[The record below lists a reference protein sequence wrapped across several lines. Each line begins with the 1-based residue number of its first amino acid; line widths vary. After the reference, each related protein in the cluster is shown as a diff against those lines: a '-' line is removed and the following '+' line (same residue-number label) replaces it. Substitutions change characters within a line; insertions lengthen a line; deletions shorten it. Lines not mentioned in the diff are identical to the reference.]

1 MDNKLKTVDAE
12 TLLSTPMSKTMFI
25 VDGLISQG
33 VNVISGASKIGKSWL
48 MLWLG
53 LQVAQGNSIWGLP
66 TLQCDVLYLSL
77 EDTQRR
83 IKDRL
88 YNLTDSAPDNLYFA
102 VTSGL
107 IGGGLE
113 EQITDFLT
121 EHPATKLVI
130 IDTLQKVR
138 DSKGSAG
145 KAGMYGND
153 YDDIS
158 SIKRIADGFNIAI
171 LLVHHLRKLQDSDDP
186 FNDVSGSTGII
197 GAADT
202 NFILR
207 RKRSG
212 NAATLLVSGRDV
224 EYQEL
229 TLQFNDL
236 VWELVERRNS
246 EDMFYSEMLRKVKP
260 NTVIHYHAIIH
271 SALKYAVK
279 TDMLVQN
286 VADKVD
292 RPKKNSF
299 QPVFLSAEEM
309 QKMFEALRGT
319 KLELP
324 VLVAAFYGFRRGEVL
339 GLKWDAIDFE
349 RKTISVIRTVTT
361 ITLDGK
367 QTEIE
372 QQSAKTKSSLRTLPL
387 IGSFREYFLQVKE
400 TQELNKQVCGNCYN
414 HEYDGFVFVDELG
427 ERMRANYLTSA
438 FPKFLEDHGLRRMR
452 FHDLRHSCASLL
464 LANGVPLKHIQE
476 WLGHSDF
483 TTTANIYAHLDYKSK
498 ITSAQAMETGLALP
512 EGGDFGSR
520 WGSIDVGENG

>member
-138 DSKGSAG
+138 DSKGSTG

-236 VWELVERRNS
+236 VWELVERKNS
-246 EDMFYSEMLRKVKP
+246 EDIHI
-260 NTVIHYHAIIH
+260 NTVPYKGGH
-271 SALKYAVK
+271 
-279 TDMLVQN
+279 
-286 VADKVD
+286 
-292 RPKKNSF
+292 F
-299 QPVFLSAEEM
+299 
-309 QKMFEALRGT
+309 
-319 KLELP
+319 
-324 VLVAAFYGFRRGEVL
+324 AAFPPKLAETCILAGCPKGGVVL
-339 GLKWDAIDFE
+339 DPFF
-349 RKTISVIRTVTT
+349 
-361 ITLDGK
+361 
-367 QTEIE
+367 
-372 QQSAKTKSSLRTLPL
+372 
-387 IGSFREYFLQVKE
+387 GSG
-400 TQELNKQVCGNCYN
+400 T
-414 HEYDGFVFVDELG
+414 
-427 ERMRANYLTSA
+427 
-438 FPKFLEDHGLRRMR
+438 
-452 FHDLRHSCASLL
+452 
-464 LANGVPLKHIQE
+464 
-476 WLGHSDF
+476 
-483 TTTANIYAHLDYKSK
+483 
-498 ITSAQAMETGLALP
+498 TGLAAKSLDRHYIGI
-512 EGGDFGSR
+512 ELNYDYCTLARARIGG
-520 WGSIDVGENG
+520 ETN

>member
-1 MDNKLKTVDAE
+1 MVAGHLTLKNGRYYAVLNYRNAGGQR
-12 TLLSTPMSKTMFI
+12 KTKW
-25 VDGLISQG
+25 IS
-33 VNVISGASKIGKSWL
+33 
-48 MLWLG
+48 LG
-53 LQVAQGNSIWGLP
+53 LPEKGSKRKAEAELARLRAEFEPPKEVGDLSSDMLFADYLLEWLEIAKGRLAVATYSSYAAMIKKPVGP
-66 TLQCDVLYLSL
+66 YFR
-77 EDTQRR
+77 QR
-83 IKDRL
+83 
-88 YNLTDSAPDNLYFA
+88 NLTLRE
-102 VTSGL
+102 
-107 IGGGLE
+107 LE
-113 EQITDFLT
+113 AR
-121 EHPATKLVI
+121 H
-130 IDTLQKVR
+130 LQ
-138 DSKGSAG
+138 
-145 KAGMYGND
+145 
-153 YDDIS
+153 
-158 SIKRIADGFNIAI
+158 
-171 LLVHHLRKLQDSDDP
+171 
-186 FNDVSGSTGII
+186 
-197 GAADT
+197 
-202 NFILR
+202 
-207 RKRSG
+207 
-212 NAATLLVSGRDV
+212 
-224 EYQEL
+224 
-229 TLQFNDL
+229 
-236 VWELVERRNS
+236 
-246 EDMFYSEMLRKVKP
+246 MFYSEMLRKVKP

-309 QKMFEALRGT
+309 QKMFKALRGT

-349 RKTISVIRTVTT
+349 RGTISVIRTVTT

-400 TQELNKQVCGNCYN
+400 AQELNKQVCGNCYN

-512 EGGDFGSR
+512 EGGDFESR